1 MRNLRILARQNCPI
15 AWRVKRAVRPF
26 GEKTPARERRTEKR
40 VGKNPP
46 LSLSQAVLAVF
57 VRPVEM
63 CLTVFVRP
71 SAPIGNI
78 PDEQPFGHRN

>member
-40 VGKNPP
+40 EGKNPS
-46 LSLSQAVLAVF
+46 SLSQSGGF
-57 VRPVEM
+57 GRVRS
-63 CLTVFVRP
+63 F
-71 SAPIGNI
+71 S
-78 PDEQPFGHRN
+78 